1 MAGAGARGNGLCGRK
16 KSGAVR
22 SSSKWVTVEVE
33 LSAKASE
40 MIRILLVDD
49 HSVFRRSIKFNLE
62 SNADLSV
69 VGEASTG
76 IEGVEKAQALKPD
89 VVVLDLS
96 MPGMNGLEAAR
107 RIRDSVPQ
115 AAILIL
121 SQYDI
126 PQIIEEAK
134 TVGAK
139 GYLVKSNASRD
150 LIRAIET
157 VAAGRSF
164 RAPTA
169 SHEGTQFLH

>member
-1 MAGAGARGNGLCGRK
+1 MN
-16 KSGAVR
+16 
-22 SSSKWVTVEVE
+22 
-33 LSAKASE
+33 AKAAA

-76 IEGVEKAQALKPD
+76 AEGVEKAQALKPD

-115 AAILIL
+115 TAILIL

-126 PQIIEEAK
+126 PQIMEEAK
-134 TVGAK
+134 IVGAQ

-157 VAAGRSF
+157 LASGRAF
-164 RAPTA
+164 GAPNTLRETTK
-169 SHEGTQFLH
+169 SLYH

>member
-1 MAGAGARGNGLCGRK
+1 
-16 KSGAVR
+16 
-22 SSSKWVTVEVE
+22 
-33 LSAKASE
+33 

-62 SNADLSV
+62 SKAELSV
-69 VGEASTG
+69 VGEASSG
-76 IEGVEKAQALKPD
+76 LEGVEKAQALVPD

-107 RIRDSVPQ
+107 LIRDSVPQ
-115 AAILIL
+115 AAVLIL

-126 PQIIEEAK
+126 PQMMEEAK

-150 LIRAIET
+150 LIGAIET
-157 VAAGRSF
+157 VASGRDF
-164 RAPTA
+164 NA
-169 SHEGTQFLH
+169 SGKKLVH

>member
-1 MAGAGARGNGLCGRK
+1 LN
-16 KSGAVR
+16 
-22 SSSKWVTVEVE
+22 
-33 LSAKASE
+33 AKAAA

-49 HSVFRRSIKFNLE
+49 HPVFRRSIKFNLE

-76 IEGVEKAQALKPD
+76 TEGVEKAQALKPD

-115 AAILIL
+115 TAILIL

-126 PQIIEEAK
+126 PQIVEEAK

-157 VAAGRSF
+157 VASGRAF
-164 RAPTA
+164 RAQNT
-169 SHEGTQFLH
+169 SRENTKSLRH

>member
-1 MAGAGARGNGLCGRK
+1 VN
-16 KSGAVR
+16 
-22 SSSKWVTVEVE
+22 
-33 LSAKASE
+33 AKAAA

-76 IEGVEKAQALKPD
+76 TEGVEKAQALKPD

-115 AAILIL
+115 TAILIL

-126 PQIIEEAK
+126 PQIMEEAK
-134 TVGAK
+134 IVGAQ

-157 VAAGRSF
+157 LASGRAF
-164 RAPTA
+164 GAPNTLRETTK
-169 SHEGTQFLH
+169 SLYH